1 MADVYQRVSAV
12 GAAVQQLWKEFSGST
27 YHVRVMGSVLLNSTG
42 GEPGST
48 AVPVNVQGVASTA
61 VLGVVI
67 QGAASTSTRWPV
79 VIQSSTGGEG
89 GSTALPLYVVGT
101 GSSAFPI
108 YVLGT
113 ITANQ
118 GTTGATAWPVSLA
131 ALPALAASTAII
143 GSLYP
148 STAVVGHVI
157 GNASTAIT
165 GGNYDAGP
173 IWATKHKIT
182 NSSDMSA
189 GALITNAPTTTL
201 KIRITDLL
209 ISPDG
214 AMSITLREETTGT
227 TGTIVGGPYYL
238 SADSVV
244 QITTRGDMWG
254 ASSDG
259 PAADKAI
266 QAVASTSGY
275 VTLEAWW
282 KETTA

>member
-12 GAAVQQLWKEFSGST
+12 GAAVVQKWQEFSGST
-27 YHVRVMGSVLLNSTG
+27 YFVRVMGAVLLNSTG
-42 GEPGST
+42 GQPGSSD
-48 AVPVNVQGVASTA
+48 VPANVKGTASTA
-61 VLGVVI
+61 VVGHVV
-67 QGAASTSTRWPV
+67 AD
-79 VIQSSTGGEG
+79 
-89 GSTALPLYVVGT
+89 
-101 GSSAFPI
+101 
-108 YVLGT
+108 
-113 ITANQ
+113 
-118 GTTGATAWPVSLA
+118 
-131 ALPALAASTAII
+131 ASTAVI

-148 STAVVGHVI
+148 STAIIGALGVSTAVIGHVVGD
-157 GNASTAIT
+157 ASTAIV
-165 GGNYDAGP
+165 GGGYDAGP
-173 IWATKHKIT
+173 IWATKKKIT
-182 NSSDMSA
+182 NSSDMSG
-189 GALITNAPTTTL
+189 GALITAAPTTTL

-282 KETTA
+282 RETT